1 MIFLVVVAAK
11 DPDKQLFKL
20 LQCHGGRISLLN
32 VRTLSAKL
40 EGETPDLVFA
50 TGPRFPRLSC
60 ENAVLILRNGREL
73 PVGPVNRH
81 AIAILNS
88 SDPRTLKQAASR
100 HLPALTCGRLSSDT
114 FTLSSLTPD
123 SAVISLQRPVHAFDG
138 STVEPFEL
146 PAAFS
151 FPPDPFCLLAC
162 AAIFCL
168 LGKKNPLAGLSRWH
182 LSL

>member
-1 MIFLVVVAAK
+1 MVVAAK

-123 SAVISLQRPVHAFDG
+123 SAVISLQRPVHAFND

-151 FPPDPFCLLAC
+151 FPPIRSACLRVPPFSVCLA
-162 AAIFCL
+162 
-168 LGKKNPLAGLSRWH
+168 KKIRSRG
-182 LSL
+182 